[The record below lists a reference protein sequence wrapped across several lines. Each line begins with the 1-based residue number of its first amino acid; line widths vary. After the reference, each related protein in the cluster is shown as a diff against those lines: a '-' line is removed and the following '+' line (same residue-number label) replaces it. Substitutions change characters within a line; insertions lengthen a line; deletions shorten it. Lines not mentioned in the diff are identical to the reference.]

1 MTLST
6 IIVTFNNENHI
17 DTSLASL
24 PWEGVCMEAWVIDN
38 RSSDRTRER
47 IEAFH
52 RIRPQRAVQK
62 IWNPSNQGYAS
73 AVNRG
78 LRSCTGE
85 FILLLGPDAKVLPG
99 SVESMICF
107 LKTHPDVGIVAP
119 QLLHPGGG
127 IQPSCRRFPTYAD
140 AFAELSGLPRAFH
153 RRCTP
158 AWKMPDFNHTSLRE
172 VDQPEA
178 TAIMTRR
185 QALRDVGLMDE
196 RFSMFFNDVDWCR
209 RFITRG
215 WKIVFYP
222 DAHIEHKRGASVLAH
237 PIPMIW
243 KSHQGFY
250 RYFQKYNTAIWQT
263 WVNQAVGLLLILTA
277 TFRTLARLI
286 KYR

>member
-1 MTLST
+1 MILSV
-6 IIVTFNNENHI
+6 IIVTFNSENHI
-17 DTSLASL
+17 GASLTSL
-24 PWEGVCMEAWVIDN
+24 PWEGVLMEAWVIDN
-38 RSSDRTRER
+38 QSSDRTRER

-52 RIRPQRAVQK
+52 RIHPKRTVHK
-62 IWNPSNQGYAS
+62 IWNPSNRGYAS
-73 AVNRG
+73 AVNQG
-78 LRSCTGE
+78 LRMCRGE
-85 FILLLGPDAKVLPG
+85 FYLLLGPDVKVFPG
-99 SVESMICF
+99 SIESMMDF

-119 QLLHPGGG
+119 QLLRPDGG

-140 AFAELSGLPRAFH
+140 ALTELSGLPRLFPS
-153 RRCTP
+153 RCTP
-158 AWKMPDFNHTSLRE
+158 AWKMPDFNHMSQRE
-172 VDQPEA
+172 VNQPEA

-185 QALRDVGLMDE
+185 QALRDVGPMDE

-209 RFITRG
+209 RFIAKG
-215 WKIVFYP
+215 WKIVFYS
-222 DAHIEHKRGASVLAH
+222 DARVEHDRGASVLAH

-250 RYFQKYNTAIWQT
+250 RYFRKYNTAIWQT